1 MFGLERKRECS
12 RNFSFEMLDFIISLT
27 FKADMGI
34 LVHNASFSTNCVL
47 TEHPNLQFG
56 SSN

>member
-12 RNFSFEMLDFIISLT
+12 HNFNFEMSYFIISLT
-27 FKADMGI
+27 FKAEMGI
-34 LVHNASFSTNCVL
+34 LVHNASFSTNRIL
-47 TEHPNLQFG
+47 TEHPNFQLG